1 MTQVAESFKN
11 VIRTKQEQNRVF
23 QMDKQQRFETLKNEI
38 WKNYFS
44 THKSQKTISLN
55 VPDIDDCL
63 DGGLKIGKVHL
74 ITGSGYSGAVRG
86 FTLAILRKVMSEKP
100 SGYVVW
106 CTNLNSSYG
115 VLYGAGLVAIGI
127 DPARLILVDESHPL
141 RGIAAMEEAL
151 SAARQNGETVV
162 EIAAVIG
169 DYAQLSKSPDLWYK
183 TARRLQL
190 AAEQGDVLALI
201 TGITTNII
209 PAVGFESYWQVSTA
223 VMQIS
228 SDQVVLQSDNGIYDS
243 ALWHVKL
250 SRTRSGR
257 QWIGNLNWQF
267 STGRLSHS
275 SAIIPQTRHQ
285 TQAHQFVSH
294 VA

>member
-1 MTQVAESFKN
+1 MN
-11 VIRTKQEQNRVF
+11 
-23 QMDKQQRFETLKNEI
+23 KQQRFEVLKDEI
-38 WKNYFS
+38 WQNYFF
-44 THKSQKTISLN
+44 TRNCQKTISLD

-63 DGGLKIGKVHL
+63 DGGIKIGKVHL

-86 FTLAILRKVMSEKP
+86 FILAILRKVMCEKP

-106 CTNLNSSYG
+106 CTNLNSYYG
-115 VLYGAGLVAIGI
+115 VLYGAGLAAIGI

-151 SAARQNGETVV
+151 SAARKNGEAAI

-169 DYAQLSKSPDLWYK
+169 DYAQLSKSPDLWHK

-190 AAEQGDVLALI
+190 AAEQGNALALM
-201 TGITTNII
+201 TGITAKTI
-209 PAVGFESYWQVSTA
+209 PAVGFETYWQISTA
-223 VMQIS
+223 VTQIS
-228 SDQVVLQSDNGIYDS
+228 SEQVVPQLDNHLYDS

-267 STGRLSHS
+267 STGRLSCS
-275 SAIIPQTRHQ
+275 PAVRLKTSYQVCP
-285 TQAHQFVSH
+285 HQFVSH

>member
-1 MTQVAESFKN
+1 MN
-11 VIRTKQEQNRVF
+11 
-23 QMDKQQRFETLKNEI
+23 KQQRFEVLKDEI
-38 WKNYFS
+38 WQNYFF
-44 THKSQKTISLN
+44 TRNCEKTISLD

-63 DGGLKIGKVHL
+63 DGGIKIGKVHL

-86 FTLAILRKVMSEKP
+86 FTLAILRKVMREKP
-100 SGYVVW
+100 FGYVVW

-115 VLYGAGLVAIGI
+115 VLYGAGLAAIGI
-127 DPARLILVDESHPL
+127 DPTRLILVDESHPL
-141 RGIAAMEEAL
+141 HGIAAMEEAL
-151 SAARQNGETVV
+151 SAAGQNGETAI

-183 TARRLQL
+183 TVRRLQL
-190 AAEQGDVLALI
+190 AAEQGNALALM
-201 TGITTNII
+201 TGITTQII
-209 PAVGFESYWQVSTA
+209 PAVGFETYWQISTA
-223 VMQIS
+223 VTQIS
-228 SDQVVLQSDNGIYDS
+228 SDQVVSQLDNYLYDS

-257 QWIGNLNWQF
+257 QWQGNLNWQF

-275 SAIIPQTRHQ
+275 PAVSPQTSYQVR
-285 TQAHQFVSH
+285 AHQFVSH

>member
-1 MTQVAESFKN
+1 MFYMN
-11 VIRTKQEQNRVF
+11 
-23 QMDKQQRFETLKNEI
+23 KQQRFEALKYEM
-38 WKNYFS
+38 WQNYFF
-44 THKSQKTISLN
+44 TRNCQKIISLD

-63 DGGLKIGKVHL
+63 DGGIKIGKAHL

-86 FTLAILRKVMSEKP
+86 FTLAILRKVMCEKP

-115 VLYGAGLVAIGI
+115 VLYGAGLAAIGI

-151 SAARQNGETVV
+151 SAAKQNGEAAI

-169 DYAQLSKSPDLWYK
+169 DYAQLSKSPDLWHK

-190 AAEQGDVLALI
+190 AAEQGNALVLM
-201 TGITTNII
+201 TGITAQMI
-209 PAVGFESYWQVSTA
+209 PAVGFETYWQISTA
-223 VMQIS
+223 ATQIS
-228 SDQVVLQSDNGIYDS
+228 SDQVVPKLDNYFYDS

-250 SRTRSGR
+250 SRTCSGR
-257 QWIGNLNWQF
+257 QWTGNLNWQF
-267 STGRLSHS
+267 STGRLFYSPVIS
-275 SAIIPQTRHQ
+275 SQTGYQVR
-285 TQAHQFVSH
+285 THQFVSH